1 MTDPD
6 VSALYKYR
14 STVLAHRGAKLTK
27 QGVNAQFPKI
37 DVELVER
44 LLERASTILNRYSL
58 LFNATAYG
66 MTPVGHDDVK
76 RVIRSVQRDLT
87 DAREHVEAQMAA
99 LAGEQM

>member
-1 MTDPD
+1 
-6 VSALYKYR
+6 
-14 STVLAHRGAKLTK
+14 
-27 QGVNAQFPKI
+27 
-37 DVELVER
+37 
-44 LLERASTILNRYSL
+44 
-58 LFNATAYG
+58 